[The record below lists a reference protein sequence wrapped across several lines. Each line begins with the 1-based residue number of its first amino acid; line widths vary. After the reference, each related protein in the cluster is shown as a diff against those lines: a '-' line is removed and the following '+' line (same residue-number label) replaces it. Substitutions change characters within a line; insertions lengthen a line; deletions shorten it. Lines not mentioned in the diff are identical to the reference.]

1 MVATALLSDD
11 RIGLA
16 GALYG
21 AVNQEVA
28 TYEDGPSVSKHKVD
42 GAAFS
47 RYSSIE
53 GILIPLNRAPMDQ
66 GEARS

>member
-1 MVATALLSDD
+1 MVVTALLSDD

-28 TYEDGPSVSKHKVD
+28 TYEDGPSVSNTKSTVLLSPD
-42 GAAFS
+42 TPALRVS

-53 GILIPLNRAPMDQ
+53 HR
-66 GEARS
+66 

>member
-28 TYEDGPSVSKHKVD
+28 TYEDGPSVSKHKID
-42 GAAFS
+42 GDVSLDTPAS
-47 RYSSIE
+47 RVS
-53 GILIPLNRAPMDQ
+53 
-66 GEARS
+66 